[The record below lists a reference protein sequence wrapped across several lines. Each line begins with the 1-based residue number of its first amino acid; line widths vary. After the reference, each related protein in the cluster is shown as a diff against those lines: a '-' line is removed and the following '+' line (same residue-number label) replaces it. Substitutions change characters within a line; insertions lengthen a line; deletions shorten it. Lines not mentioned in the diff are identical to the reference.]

1 MSRGPE
7 GGVRCAVRYGGHA
20 VNEVVGVR
28 EILPAEG
35 LHWACII
42 ACGEASGRTGAVQWT
57 YWDVLAKASG
67 RTGQSQWTYWPA
79 GGRTGLPVG
88 VLACQWTYWPKS
100 VDALACPWTYWR
112 CTATGRTWPK
122 PQRRRKGFEE
132 GLTGRRLGRRPPQ
145 DYVCLEHR
153 EDRHGRLSR
162 PLRPGT
168 SGCPLRL

>member
-1 MSRGPE
+1 
-7 GGVRCAVRYGGHA
+7 

-28 EILPAEG
+28 EIHPAEG

-42 ACGEASGRTGAVQWT
+42 ACGEASGRSGAVQWT
-57 YWDVLAKASG
+57 YWDVLAKA
-67 RTGQSQWTYWPA
+67 
-79 GGRTGLPVG
+79 GGRTGLPVD
-88 VLACQWTYWPKS
+88 VLACQWTYLPASGRKG
-100 VDALACPWTYWR
+100 LRACQWTYWR
-112 CTATGRTWPK
+112 CTSTGRTWPK